1 MAQKKRKKRGWLRLV
16 FLCISFPI
24 VVWLGAFFVWFF
36 WPDLTRLFVKEAAK
50 PAAVVKGEPELEKK
64 LERGDEEPLPQK
76 SPSDRAPEK
85 LVDDDRQKL
94 DAIIKRLQQ
103 RQAGK
108 DGR

>member
-36 WPDLTRLFVKEAAK
+36 WHDLTRLFFKDAAK
-50 PAAVVKGEPELEKK
+50 PPAAVKSEPKIERK
-64 LERGDEEPLPQK
+64 LERVDEDTSAHQPPI
-76 SPSDRAPEK
+76 DRAAEK
-85 LVDDDRQKL
+85 LVDEDRQKL

-108 DGR
+108 DG